1 MPGVLRR
8 VDTVD
13 AMRNRVIRNRAIVV
27 SLAIGAGAVLAACGG
42 GDHGHEGNAPVEPG
56 ARKIDVAADSFSYD
70 PETINVE
77 AGEDVAIV
85 LTSDDIFH
93 DFVVEKGG
101 GHVVG
106 ANGGNTERGGLR
118 LDKPGDYTYYCS
130 VSGHRAAGM
139 EGTITVHE
147 LTE

>member
-1 MPGVLRR
+1 MDGVRSR
-8 VDTVD
+8 G
-13 AMRNRVIRNRAIVV
+13 IVV
-27 SLAIGAGAVLAACGG
+27 AFVVGAGMTLAACGG
-42 GDHGHEGNAPVEPG
+42 GGGHAEGNRPVEPG
-56 ARKIDVAADSFSYD
+56 AREIEVSADSFSYD
-70 PETINVE
+70 PEEISVD

-106 ANGGNTERGGLR
+106 ANGGVTKRGGLR
-118 LDKPGDYTYYCS
+118 LDKPGDYTFYCS

-139 EGTITVHE
+139 EGAIVVAE
-147 LTE
+147 

>member
-1 MPGVLRR
+1 VTAVRIPSTTVLVGVAL
-8 VDTVD
+8 
-13 AMRNRVIRNRAIVV
+13 
-27 SLAIGAGAVLAACGG
+27 LAGACGG
-42 GDHGHEGNAPVEPG
+42 GGHHDDGNTPVEPG
-56 ARKIDVAADSFSYD
+56 ARKIPVAAKSFAYD
-70 PETINVE
+70 PEEITVE

-106 ANGGNTERGGLR
+106 AEGGETARGGLR
-118 LDKPGDYTYYCS
+118 VDKSGTYTFYCS

-139 EGTITVHE
+139 EGTLVVE
-147 LTE
+147 E